1 MDEVCK
7 GYWDKEITT
16 GRTRRTFI
24 DLFFYSFLQIKI
36 QDASLKVRAEDKIK
50 YSKVETLFES
60 YKNFINKYDLN
71 KDELL
76 SEIKEYALVF
86 KI

>member
-24 DLFFYSFLQIKI
+24 DLVFYSFLQIKI

-50 YSKVETLFES
+50 TRK
-60 YKNFINKYDLN
+60 
-71 KDELL
+71 
-76 SEIKEYALVF
+76 
-86 KI
+86 